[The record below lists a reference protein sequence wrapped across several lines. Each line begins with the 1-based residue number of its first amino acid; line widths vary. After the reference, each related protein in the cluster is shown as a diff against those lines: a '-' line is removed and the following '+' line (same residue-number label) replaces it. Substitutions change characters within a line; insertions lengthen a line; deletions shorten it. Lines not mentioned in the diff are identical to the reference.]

1 MIPNETIYEAGFKSQ
16 FFTIIL
22 ISSSLILT
30 AWSLTKL
37 IINLSKN
44 EENQKQLNHVY
55 QKCIDIINYYL
66 DDLKVRYYR

>member
-44 EENQKQLNHVY
+44 EENQKQIYLIY

-66 DDLKVRYYR
+66 DDLKVS